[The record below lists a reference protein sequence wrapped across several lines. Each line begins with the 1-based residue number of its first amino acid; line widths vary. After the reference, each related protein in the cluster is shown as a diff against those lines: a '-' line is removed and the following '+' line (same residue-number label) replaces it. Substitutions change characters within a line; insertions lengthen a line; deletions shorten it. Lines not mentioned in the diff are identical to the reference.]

1 MTEDKTVRRFQSCV
15 AFRGANVGR
24 QPSGVGAAV
33 ISRRTEVKG
42 SGGFLLLTSSNKLA

>member
-24 QPSGVGAAV
+24 KASGV
-33 ISRRTEVKG
+33 SRLA
-42 SGGFLLLTSSNKLA
+42 SAQLSSEEEPK